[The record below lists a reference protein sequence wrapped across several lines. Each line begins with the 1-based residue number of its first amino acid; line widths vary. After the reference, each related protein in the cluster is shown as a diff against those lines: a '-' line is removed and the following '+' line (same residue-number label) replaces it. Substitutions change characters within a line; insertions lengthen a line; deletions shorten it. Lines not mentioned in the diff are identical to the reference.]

1 MAISGISGI
10 SGYRFEALR
19 SPVCSPLLEEVL
31 VCLSSEMGDPW
42 LQDIRIRLA
51 DPPDR
56 SDNLFL
62 VCRDGGGRIVSNT
75 WIGWDGGQ
83 PPGERIGL
91 LGHVVTLLPHRRKG
105 LATRVSC

>member
-1 MAISGISGI
+1 MALVATVS
-10 SGYRFEALR
+10 RRCVPLCL
-19 SPVCSPLLEEVL
+19 PPLLEEVL
-31 VCLSSEMGDPW
+31 GCLSAEMGEPW

-51 DPPDR
+51 DPADK
-56 SDNLFL
+56 SANLFL
-62 VCRDGGGRIVSNT
+62 VCRDSSGEIVSNT